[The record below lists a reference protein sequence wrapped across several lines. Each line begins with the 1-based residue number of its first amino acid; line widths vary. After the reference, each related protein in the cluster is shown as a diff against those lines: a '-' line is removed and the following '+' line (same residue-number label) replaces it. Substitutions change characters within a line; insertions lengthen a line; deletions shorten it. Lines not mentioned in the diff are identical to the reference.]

1 MIRYTKWVAAIAT
14 AVALVWGYIWWT
26 APLVV
31 GVEGPEKQP
40 IPAGLAI
47 AAAVTLLGWWTVL
60 VMRIAR
66 SDGRPLKSPSLIAAF
81 VLAAA
86 PVLLAVFLIVFSN
99 EVIGVWL
106 FLFLGIPGL
115 LGGLLIASAGN
126 DPSNSG
132 SKIRNY
138 LNEPAADRRANIR
151 KRILW
156 ATAGLLVLV
165 GALLVWFGIP
175 FVKHDP
181 GGSSDPV
188 GASDSGTFANIR
200 GELLEASKQSPLGAV
215 GDCVNI
221 TGPSKNDATVQKISC
236 GDKSAAY
243 RIFQLADEPRDC
255 AADSDQR
262 YAPRATDEGNLILCL
277 DYNWAHGLCIYPG
290 SARGPWHAVRNDC
303 HSGGERPVE
312 VQYDTANAQGCPTGG
327 YPHQERRFTICST
340 LLP

>member
-1 MIRYTKWVAAIAT
+1 MSSAEPQRSMSLFYGLTLFLSAGLLF
-14 AVALVWGYIWWT
+14 AVQPLLGKQML
-26 APLVV
+26 PLV
-31 GVEGPEKQP
+31 GG
-40 IPAGLAI
+40 
-47 AAAVTLLGWWTVL
+47 
-60 VMRIAR
+60 
-66 SDGRPLKSPSLIAAF
+66 SPSGWLTALAF
-81 VLAAA
+81 FQMA
-86 PVLLAVFLIVFSN
+86 LLAGYL
-99 EVIGVWL
+99 L
-106 FLFLGIPGL
+106 AHGL
-115 LGGLLIASAGN
+115 SRLSA
-126 DPSNSG
+126 
-132 SKIRNY
+132 
-138 LNEPAADRRANIR
+138 RRQA
-151 KRILW
+151 W